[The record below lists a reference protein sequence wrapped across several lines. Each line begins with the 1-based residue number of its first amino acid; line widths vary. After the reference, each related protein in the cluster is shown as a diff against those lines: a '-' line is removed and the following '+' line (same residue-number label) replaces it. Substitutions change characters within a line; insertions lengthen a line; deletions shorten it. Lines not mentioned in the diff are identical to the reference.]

1 MTPTDRHATTNER
14 IRREIAGT
22 LGLLADAADF
32 TAMRRYRSF
41 AFDDHH
47 AYLRH
52 TEAVLRALD
61 ARGQHTSIALFDP
74 EQYASYCARTGIDPD
89 TRASRTRFTAELAAT
104 VPTVPYD
111 GRPLAELLP
120 DLLDEA
126 ARRATWE
133 YATQALARAGE
144 CATCG
149 EDIGRAAF
157 ARAFDLLLRI
167 LRSAR
172 PGAHHLVGSVTT
184 PAETLLGVFRAR
196 SDTTG
201 LTEADEAAAV
211 ELATVLAT
219 GFATRSPG
227 GLVMRTTTPG
237 HDDRVQGWRLVDDG
251 LAPLTAAQVFDA
263 YCTDA
268 VSGEPVSP
276 ESGVDYCAPPD
287 IDGIGPGTSGHTHH

>member
-1 MTPTDRHATTNER
+1 MTPTDHHATSNER
-14 IRREIAGT
+14 IYREIAGT
-22 LGLLADAADF
+22 LGLLADAVDF

-41 AFDDHH
+41 PFDDHH

-104 VPTVPYD
+104 GPTVPYD

-120 DLLDEA
+120 DLLDET
-126 ARRATWE
+126 ARQATWE
-133 YATQALARAGE
+133 YATHALARAGE

-157 ARAFDLLLRI
+157 ARACDLLLRI

-196 SDTTG
+196 SDATG

-268 VSGEPVSP
+268 VSGEPISP

>member
-1 MTPTDRHATTNER
+1 MTPTDHHATTNER

-41 AFDDHH
+41 TFDDHH
-47 AYLRH
+47 TYLRH

-74 EQYASYCARTGIDPD
+74 EHYASYCARTGIDPD

-104 VPTVPYD
+104 GPTVPYD

-120 DLLDEA
+120 DLLDET
-126 ARRATWE
+126 ARQATWE
-133 YATQALARAGE
+133 YATHLLARAGE

-157 ARAFDLLLRI
+157 ARASDLLLRI

-184 PAETLLGVFRAR
+184 PAENLLGVFRAR
-196 SDTTG
+196 SDATG

-287 IDGIGPGTSGHTHH
+287 IDGIGPGASGHTHH